1 MKIVIN
7 SIHLYFDDVGAGL
20 RANVRVMRN
29 ILAVMLLHGRLGA
42 DPLRRWQGC
51 AISFEGELAASIR

>member
-7 SIHLYFDDVGAGL
+7 SIHLYCDDEGAGL
-20 RANVRVMRN
+20 RANGRVMRE
-29 ILAVMLLHGRLGA
+29 IPTVMLLHGRPGA
-42 DPLRRWQGC
+42 DHLGRWQGC